1 MPVRAKTVRVPKPAG
16 RCVGLIF
23 LRPPGIKKIFQR
35 DIAIV
40 GNDAAIALGID
51 VNTGEIVVCLHLRLD
66 LRIDRGGIVIRLFV
80 RLVEQKEFNICVVV
94 EQMGLDEKVVE
105 HGIDKV

>member
-1 MPVRAKTVRVPKPAG
+1 M
-16 RCVGLIF
+16 
-23 LRPPGIKKIFQR
+23 
-35 DIAIV
+35 
-40 GNDAAIALGID
+40 
-51 VNTGEIVVCLHLRLD
+51 CLHLRLD